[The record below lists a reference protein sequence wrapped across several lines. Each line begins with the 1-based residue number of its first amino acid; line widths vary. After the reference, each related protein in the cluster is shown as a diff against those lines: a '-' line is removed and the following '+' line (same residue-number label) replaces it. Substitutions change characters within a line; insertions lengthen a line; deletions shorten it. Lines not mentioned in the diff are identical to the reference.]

1 MVKLDTGRKG
11 SNVFKSLQFYCK
23 FPVSCFMKQGPA
35 KERKEGNLE
44 HDPVGD
50 PRIMDVSKDWKQSSH
65 SMNVEGLQGR
75 CFKRGKNS

>member
-1 MVKLDTGRKG
+1 
-11 SNVFKSLQFYCK
+11 
-23 FPVSCFMKQGPA
+23 MKQGPA

-75 CFKRGKNS
+75 CFKRGKNSQGIWPSKNESVFCLKVWG